1 MPVHAYP
8 EAGPLPHRAVFLDE
22 PRRRHAPVARRLLLR
37 FLFLRRRWRRRRR
50 GHVDTAHRRRAGKAA
65 GRSGGA
71 DHPQRRYGRLR
82 QRLRQASH
90 GGAPG
95 RRHRRRREEPARRRP
110 RGTPRRLHQG
120 HWSIDRSPASEL
132 GSRNPWYFFPRN
144 WWSD

>member
-22 PRRRHAPVARRLLLR
+22 PRRRHAPVARRLLPIPLSSPAVASPSAR
-37 FLFLRRRWRRRRR
+37 SRRHRPPPPCRQSGGAERRRRPS
-50 GHVDTAHRRRAGKAA
+50 TATIWPAAAAPSAGQP
-65 GRSGGA
+65 R
-71 DHPQRRYGRLR
+71 
-82 QRLRQASH
+82 
-90 GGAPG
+90 GAPG

-132 GSRNPWYFFPRN
+132 GSRNPWYFFPETGGVI
-144 WWSD
+144 S